1 MNIFWSSN
9 NKESLKQYL
18 EVMQDSGYLLAS
30 FLLSRQ
36 TQDPNF
42 VKDDKYK
49 NSTIFQISE
58 PNDNFLKYPPFSPK
72 NLFVWNLNI
81 FVT

>member
-9 NKESLKQYL
+9 NKETLKQYL
-18 EVMQDSGYLLAS
+18 EVMQDSGYLIAS

-42 VKDDKYK
+42 VKDD
-49 NSTIFQISE
+49 
-58 PNDNFLKYPPFSPK
+58 
-72 NLFVWNLNI
+72 
-81 FVT
+81 